1 MTTELTEILKPDVIP
16 GGRHSDERGIVSFVN
31 DFRFEDIKRFYSIEH
46 RDTQTIRA
54 WQGHR
59 REEKWFYVVQGSF
72 MIAWVK
78 IDNWEKPDAGQR
90 ADHKLLYSKQ
100 SEILHIPGGYANGFR
115 ALEPHSKLIVFSNFT
130 VEESSSDDYRFS
142 KELWFNWTN

>member
-1 MTTELTEILKPDVIP
+1 MDKLPEFIA
-16 GGRHSDERGIVSFVN
+16 GGLFTDERGSLSFVN
-31 DFRFEDIKRFYSIEH
+31 DFNMQQVKRFYIIEH
-46 RDTQTIRA
+46 PDVKIVRA

-78 IDNWEKPDAGQR
+78 IDNWEKPDSGQR
-90 ADHKLLYSKQ
+90 ADHTLLYSKQ

-115 ALEPHSKLIVFSNFT
+115 ALEPHSKLIVFSNFP

-142 KELWFNWTN
+142 KERLVRRF